1 MASSLNR
8 KANRLDSLKKWIC
21 TTGREEG
28 GETVGGASSHVR
40 ERGRILPS
48 LMWHH
53 VRTPHPPAAEM
64 RSWKLRFLIPESAV
78 SFLEAVRKAF

>member
-8 KANRLDSLKKWIC
+8 KANRLDSSVNPYVPEEMSW

-53 VRTPHPPAAEM
+53 VSTPH
-64 RSWKLRFLIPESAV
+64 RHR
-78 SFLEAVRKAF
+78 R